1 MNVSIDYR
9 CPTVVA
15 KDMRS
20 IAIGLI
26 INSTPNDEDL
36 HIHSDKPHWSLELND
51 VEDKKFDK

>member
-26 INSTPNDEDL
+26 INSTPNDL